1 MLLFSI
7 KFLSIVIVRYH
18 KKGTKK
24 THKLTCVLIVGAGNP
39 VPDIYSQKVIVLEV
53 A

>member
-1 MLLFSI
+1 MLRFSI
-7 KFLSIVIVRYH
+7 KFLSIVIVNYH
-18 KKGTKK
+18 KKRHKK

-39 VPDIYSQKVIVLEV
+39 VPDIYAQKVIVLEI